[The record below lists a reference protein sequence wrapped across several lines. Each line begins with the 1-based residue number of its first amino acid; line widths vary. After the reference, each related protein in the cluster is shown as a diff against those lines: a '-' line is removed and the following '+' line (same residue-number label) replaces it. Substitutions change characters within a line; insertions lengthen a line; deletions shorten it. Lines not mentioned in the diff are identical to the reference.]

1 MMIVQNETDAVM
13 RDTAANYAAAT
24 SAVGGLAA
32 YGQLYPVFS
41 LTNDS
46 GSAGQPPNVTVT
58 FSNTSQTE
66 STAAPYSSSDA
77 GGGTLY
83 GWSHAHGTENPLD
96 LSPIPAG
103 QTIKA
108 TLSPDVLV
116 PPYVNASAGGA
127 TCRVSFG

>member
-1 MMIVQNETDAVM
+1 MMIVQNETDAVV
-13 RDTAANYAAAT
+13 RDTAANYAAA
-24 SAVGGLAA
+24 SSVFGGFAA

-66 STAAPYSSSDA
+66 STAAPYSTSDA
-77 GGGTLY
+77 GGGSWY
-83 GWSHAHGTENPLD
+83 GWSPSSGTDNPLF

-103 QTIKA
+103 QTIEA
-108 TLSPDVLV
+108 TLSPDELV
-116 PPYVNASAGGA
+116 PPYDNASAGGA
-127 TCRVSFG
+127 TCKVSIG